1 MGNTPWSSTRG
12 RPHPR
17 GGHAGLP
24 EPESGLSPAGQLEH
38 AIRLVSAAALAPA
51 TDAELRGEQEAL
63 AGFRE
68 AFPESSTCSRLKR
81 RRPVSPSTLGA
92 RLGIAAAAATLSLG
106 GLSAA
111 AMTGTLPDSAQHV
124 AHQVVG
130 APPVS
135 DEGDETEDSTEATE
149 PAERRTDDSAETD
162 ADATKT
168 EDSESSSSAPTDAV
182 GPDAT
187 GPAAFGLCTAYS
199 HAGDKGQA
207 AERSVAFRNLAEA
220 AGGED
225 EVEAYCAEVEHPSSD
240 AKATDEDADSG
251 ATQPSGRPT
260 DKPKHEKPSASS
272 HTQHQSGTSG
282 ATAKSHGKSGS
293 HRR

>member
-1 MGNTPWSSTRG
+1 M
-12 RPHPR
+12 
-17 GGHAGLP
+17 
-24 EPESGLSPAGQLEH
+24 
-38 AIRLVSAAALAPA
+38 
-51 TDAELRGEQEAL
+51 
-63 AGFRE
+63 
-68 AFPESSTCSRLKR
+68 
-81 RRPVSPSTLGA
+81 SPSTLGA

-149 PAERRTDDSAETD
+149 PAESRTDDTAESD
-162 ADATKT
+162 ADATKA
-168 EDSESSSSAPTDAV
+168 EDSESPSSAPTDAV

-207 AERSVAFRNLAEA
+207 AERSVAFRNLTEA

-225 EVEAYCAEVEHPSSD
+225 KVEAYCAEVEHPSSD

-260 DKPKHEKPSASS
+260 DKPKHEKPAPSS
-272 HTQHQSGTSG
+272 HTQHQSGASG
-282 ATAKSHGKSGS
+282 ATVKSHGKSGS